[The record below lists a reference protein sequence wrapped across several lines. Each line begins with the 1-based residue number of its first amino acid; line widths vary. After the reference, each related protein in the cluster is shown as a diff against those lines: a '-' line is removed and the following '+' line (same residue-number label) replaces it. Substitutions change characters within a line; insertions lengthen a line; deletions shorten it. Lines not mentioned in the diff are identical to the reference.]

1 MNNNNN
7 NSNSNS
13 PSTSNASAIPASS
26 STPDLTLN
34 SLTKEKLNIV
44 LQVSVFPSSLQ
55 KTSSFTNTFFFPR
68 EQSNFK
74 LQASKKM
81 VKMSFLS

>member
-7 NSNSNS
+7 NNNNS
-13 PSTSNASAIPASS
+13 PSISNASAIPASS
-26 STPDLTLN
+26 SAPDLTLN

-44 LQVSVFPSSLQ
+44 LQVSCLEKKRKNCRVLLINYFLY
-55 KTSSFTNTFFFPR
+55 R
-68 EQSNFK
+68 EQNNFK

-81 VKMSFLS
+81 VKMNFLN